1 MISPTTKSSYRPE
14 IDGLRALA
22 VVAVIINHFN
32 KQILPSGYLGVDIF
46 FVISGFVITSS
57 LAGRP
62 SKNFGDFLMGFYVRR
77 IKRLVPALVLFVVIT
92 SILICL
98 INPNPGVSLG
108 IGWRALFGISNISL
122 YSLST
127 DYFAASTQLNAFTH
141 TWSLGVEEQFYFIF
155 PFLAWFSGFSRATTK
170 GSKNLFWAVGTLSV
184 TSLLTFIYFYQTN
197 QPAAY
202 FLMPSRLWE
211 MGIGCLLSLSLS
223 LNHSKRSLN
232 VLEKSPPSV
241 VTAALLT
248 VLFLPDR
255 FAIHATVAIVLLT
268 ALLIVCLRP
277 QTRAYNFFTLRPVI
291 YVGLISYSLYLWH
304 WGVLSLSR
312 WTIGIYWWTTPFC
325 VALIAAS
332 SIVSY
337 RYVETPLR
345 HLDWSPIRWMS
356 IAYGMIALSG
366 SAAFLILLI
375 QYFHPF
381 LYSGNYPYEN
391 LITSYRNNLNDKT
404 SYNGRNCNLA
414 PDTRS
419 TVAIPVDRCKIGTGN
434 QTFFFVG
441 NSHTNHMRTTH
452 FLLAANLNIIADGI
466 TTSACEFP
474 YNETSKICGDIQKRQ
489 EQRILRDLK
498 AGDIVVISN
507 RHLIDEYGKS
517 MSWIESPIAVSKL
530 IEFDSEV
537 RLRGGKVVLIAPTP
551 EFSITVQQCTPNWY
565 RPFLSEQCSQKQSKF
580 REIRHD
586 TYDVINKLPSSILV
600 YEISD
605 ALCPNTK
612 CQMLDSNLKPL
623 YSDSNHLSDYAN
635 SEYIFT
641 DFSSFIKRKN
651 LLKHTDQ

>member
-1 MISPTTKSSYRPE
+1 MSPTTKSSYRPE

-62 SKNFGDFLMGFYVRR
+62 SKNFGDFLMGFYFRR
-77 IKRLVPALVLFVVIT
+77 IKRLVPALVLFVLIT

-127 DYFAASTQLNAFTH
+127 DYFAPSTQLNVFTH

-155 PFLAWFSGFSRATTK
+155 PFLAWFSGFSRFTTK
-170 GSKNLFWAVGTLSV
+170 GIGNLFWIIGTLSV
-184 TSLLTFIYFYQTN
+184 ASLITFIYFYQTN

-223 LNHSKRSLN
+223 LNHSKKSLN
-232 VLEKSPPSV
+232 ILEKIPPLV
-241 VTAALLT
+241 VTSAITT

-277 QTRAYNFFTLRPVI
+277 KTHAYNFFTLPPVI

-304 WGVLSLSR
+304 WGILSLSR
-312 WTIGIYWWTTPFC
+312 WTIGIYWWTAPFC
-325 VALIAAS
+325 VALIAFLSVAS
-332 SIVSY
+332 HKYI
-337 RYVETPLR
+337 ETPLR
-345 HLDWSPIRWMS
+345 HFDWSPIRWKS
-356 IAYGMIALSG
+356 IAYGIIALSC

-375 QYFHPF
+375 QHLHPF

-391 LITSYRNNLNDKT
+391 LITSYRNNTNDKT
-404 SYNGRNCNLA
+404 SYTGIKCDLPPNTPSTLA
-414 PDTRS
+414 L
-419 TVAIPVDRCKIGTGN
+419 PVNDCKVGNGN

-452 FLLAANLNIIADGI
+452 FLLADNLNIIADGI
-466 TTSACEFP
+466 TTAACEFP
-474 YNETSKICGDIQKRQ
+474 YNENRKICGDIQKRQ

-498 AGDIVVISN
+498 SDDIVVISN

-517 MSWIESPIAVSKL
+517 VSWIESTAAVSKL
-530 IEFDSEV
+530 IKFDSEV
-537 RLRGGKVVLIAPTP
+537 RFLVV
-551 EFSITVQQCTPNWY
+551 
-565 RPFLSEQCSQKQSKF
+565 QK
-580 REIRHD
+580 
-586 TYDVINKLPSSILV
+586 T
-600 YEISD
+600 
-605 ALCPNTK
+605 
-612 CQMLDSNLKPL
+612 
-623 YSDSNHLSDYAN
+623 
-635 SEYIFT
+635 
-641 DFSSFIKRKN
+641 
-651 LLKHTDQ
+651 